1 MPDCAARVIRSH
13 LDYLLTQAV
22 EASKVPPPVLPPDAD
37 EVERSVHAYRHDP
50 LNPLKALLESESN
63 FYEIEKFAEAHPQ
76 SFLESI
82 WSWFTDLIQRLS
94 YDTNPVTISYR
105 WDRVGDFK
113 VSRSE
118 IIQSLLTAIT
128 EFAKQDKPAF
138 LKFVEQNV
146 DSNLLVVYRLL
157 ARGLEVV
164 ASEEAT
170 SVLNYLLADPRR
182 LSLGSQMG
190 SDRHRETEKLIAVI
204 CPLLQPEDR
213 EQLEQTIREFTYWH
227 PKGDKD
233 VDFRRRCLEY
243 NREHQLS
250 LLKAIPEEYLSPQ
263 ARRLKE
269 EEERALPWADLRKSS
284 GVIIAQNV
292 GPRMKRDEMSRAS
305 DQHLLNL
312 FNELSDE
319 TEWNHPRCQR
329 FSYAAWW

>member
-1 MPDCAARVIRSH
+1 
-13 LDYLLTQAV
+13 
-22 EASKVPPPVLPPDAD
+22 
-37 EVERSVHAYRHDP
+37 
-50 LNPLKALLESESN
+50 
-63 FYEIEKFAEAHPQ
+63 
-76 SFLESI
+76 
-82 WSWFTDLIQRLS
+82 
-94 YDTNPVTISYR
+94 
-105 WDRVGDFK
+105 
-113 VSRSE
+113 
-118 IIQSLLTAIT
+118 LLTAIT

-164 ASEEAT
+164 ASEEA

-227 PKGDKD
+227 LGWD

-250 LLKAIPEEYLSPQ
+250 LLKPFLREYLSPRQ
-263 ARRLKE
+263 
-269 EEERALPWADLRKSS
+269 
-284 GVIIAQNV
+284 G
-292 GPRMKRDEMSRAS
+292 G
-305 DQHLLNL
+305 
-312 FNELSDE
+312 
-319 TEWNHPRCQR
+319 
-329 FSYAAWW
+329 